1 MDLVPDNCEPSYKS
15 WILPLRKRGQK
26 IYGDNTTVSATGR
39 NIEPSG
45 VLTQRKKRKL
55 NSGLATYLEALL
67 GSCFGSALD

>member
-1 MDLVPDNCEPSYKS
+1 MDSTTKEE
-15 WILPLRKRGQK
+15 GQK

-39 NIEPSG
+39 NINSSG

-55 NSGLATYLEALL
+55 NSGLATTYLEALL